1 VSGLGAC
8 RDCGQWI
15 YWGEVEGADGARKN
29 VPFSDSAHER
39 IHWEDCAA
47 QDAVTDA
54 FGNTYRV
61 QKCKDCK
68 HSVYWETTPRG
79 KRRPMDV
86 FMDEDTG
93 EYEAAGECHFETC
106 TGRATGNNWRA
117 HDDRY
122 SGSRKRAESQQRE
135 TAGSTSNTKDI
146 HDWEVKRLE
155 PWLKD
160 LRLTWPCTPADVT
173 TAFRKLAL
181 ETHPDMGGSD
191 AAFIKVKRAYD
202 QARKLI
208 AV

>member
-1 VSGLGAC
+1 VSGLSTC

-15 YWGEVEGADGARKN
+15 YWGEIEGRDGVKRS
-29 VPFSDSAHER
+29 VPYSDSAHER
-39 IHWEDCAA
+39 IHWEDCTA
-47 QDAVTDA
+47 QTMVTDEL
-54 FGNTYRV
+54 GDSYRV
-61 QKCKDCK
+61 TKCKQCQ

-86 FMDEDTG
+86 FMDEDTE
-93 EYEAAGECHFETC
+93 EYEPAGVCHFETC
-106 TGRATGNNWRA
+106 TGRSTSNNWRSQ
-117 HDDRY
+117 DQPY
-122 SGSRKRAESQQRE
+122 SGRKKQE
-135 TAGSTSNTKDI
+135 TAGSGSGSTAGSSRQEV

-160 LRLTWPCTPADVT
+160 LKLTWPCQPADVT
-173 TAFRKLAL
+173 RAFRRLAL

-202 QARKLI
+202 QARKLM

>member
-1 VSGLGAC
+1 MSGLGAC

-15 YWGEVEGADGARKN
+15 YWGEVEGRDGAPKN

-47 QDAVTDA
+47 QDSVTDA
-54 FGNTYRV
+54 YGNTYRV
-61 QKCKDCK
+61 QKCRDCQ

-86 FMDEDTG
+86 YLDEDDDS
-93 EYEAAGECHFETC
+93 EYIAAGVCHFETC
-106 TGRATGNNWRA
+106 TGRVTSNNWRA
-117 HDDRY
+117 QDRGY
-122 SGSRKRAESQQRE
+122 RAEQRKQE
-135 TAGSTSNTKDI
+135 SAERPTNTKDI

-160 LRLTWPCTPADVT
+160 LRLVWPITQVDVT
-173 TAFRKLAL
+173 QAFRKLAL

-191 AAFIKVKRAYD
+191 QAFIRVKRAYD
-202 QARKLI
+202 QLRKLVP
-208 AV
+208 A